1 MENIVKLPQ
10 ITRVLNVTGKSEKN
24 IEDWEDPCNLVFL
37 ARQLIRVVHSN
48 MTEEYYSVFDSDMDF
63 CLDTLFQ

>member
-24 IEDWEDPCNLVFL
+24 IEDWENPCNLVFL
-37 ARQLIRVVHSN
+37 ARQLIRVMHSN

-63 CLDTLFQ
+63 CLDILFQ